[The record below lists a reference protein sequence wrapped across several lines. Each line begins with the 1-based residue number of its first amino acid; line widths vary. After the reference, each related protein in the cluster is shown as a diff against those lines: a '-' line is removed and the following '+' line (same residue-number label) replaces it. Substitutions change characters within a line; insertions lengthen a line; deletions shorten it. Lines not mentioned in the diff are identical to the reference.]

1 MTSKYS
7 LKEIV
12 SYIEENQIK
21 RTKDL
26 PSEYINYLYRTGE
39 YNQLPFYK
47 QRQTREE
54 SKTRLQD
61 WYNIEPILPYLF
73 RWAEEEGTTIRQQAK
88 DCCLLP
94 EWKEYCKQH
103 PEYLNM

>member
-7 LKEIV
+7 LQMILK
-12 SYIEENQIK
+12 YIDENQIK
-21 RTKDL
+21 RIKDL
-26 PSEYINYLYRTGE
+26 PSEYINYLYRTGQ

-54 SKTRLQD
+54 SKNRLQD

-88 DCCLLP
+88 EAALLP
-94 EWKEYCKQH
+94 EWKEYCKKH
-103 PEYLNM
+103 PEYINM

>member
-1 MTSKYS
+1 MTSKYN
-7 LKEIV
+7 LQMILE
-12 SYIEENQIK
+12 YIDENQIT
-21 RTKDL
+21 RIKDL
-26 PSEYINYLYRTGE
+26 PSEFQNYLYRTGQ

-47 QRQTREE
+47 ERQTRDE

-73 RWAEEEGTTIRQQAK
+73 RWAEQEGTTIRQQAK
-88 DCCLLP
+88 EGCLLP

-103 PEYLNM
+103 PEYIDM

>member
-7 LKEIV
+7 LKMILK
-12 SYIEENQIK
+12 YIEEKQIK
-21 RTKDL
+21 RIKDL
-26 PSEYINYLYRTGE
+26 PTEYINYLYRTGQ

-47 QRQTREE
+47 QRQTRDE
-54 SKTRLQD
+54 SKNRLQD

-73 RWAEEEGTTIRQQAK
+73 RWAEQEGTTIRQQAK
-88 DCCLLP
+88 EGCLLP
-94 EWKEYCKQH
+94 EYNQWVKQH